1 MFHNLAVF
9 QPEDIND
16 GVARVTNQADPMAVK
31 DDEIA
36 VCKRALDFAM
46 SIRMIVA
53 NPLGEPANSL
63 LAVFD
68 ERVVL
73 PVVFASV

>member
-1 MFHNLAVF
+1 M
-9 QPEDIND
+9 
-16 GVARVTNQADPMAVK
+16 
-31 DDEIA
+31 DEIA

-46 SIRMIVA
+46 RVRMIVA
-53 NPLGEPANSL
+53 NPLGELANSL